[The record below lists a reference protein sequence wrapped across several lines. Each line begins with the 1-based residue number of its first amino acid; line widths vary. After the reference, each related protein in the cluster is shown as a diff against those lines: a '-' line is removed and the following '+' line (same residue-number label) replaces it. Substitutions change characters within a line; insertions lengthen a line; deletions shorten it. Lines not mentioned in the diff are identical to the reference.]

1 LTRLSCEIIKSIPAS
16 LEEADRALL
25 RSTGHTLLD
34 LAARTVQESCAAI
47 AKEIRNFSA
56 AVVPIS
62 SGAGV
67 IPGFARG
74 VAAILRHIG
83 VNAVVT
89 NQSDIAGISEAFN
102 HGVDIFFAADDNRF
116 SAFNLKNSLAVDN
129 AEATAAGF
137 VQALASA
144 AEMADGGLTGTGL
157 ADQDVLVLGLGPVGA
172 HAVKELR
179 RLGSRV
185 WVYDLDVT
193 KLRTLSGRGDIRIAI
208 DIKTAMR
215 KIDYVLDATPAAGI
229 IDEDMIC
236 SDTVISCPGVPH
248 GLTPAALQK
257 IGDRFIHDNLPL
269 GVATMAVQCL
279 FDS

>member
-1 LTRLSCEIIKSIPAS
+1 MTRLSCESIKNIPES
-16 LEEADRALL
+16 LEEVDRALL

-83 VNAVVT
+83 LNAVVT

-102 HGVDIFFAADDNRF
+102 RGVDIFFAADDNRF
-116 SAFNLKNSLAVDN
+116 AAFNLKNSVVADN

-137 VQALASA
+137 VQALAAA
-144 AEMADGGLTGTGL
+144 AEMAKGGLTGTGL
-157 ADQDVLVLGLGPVGA
+157 ADKDVLVLGLGPVGA
-172 HAVKELR
+172 HAVKELQG
-179 RLGSRV
+179 LGSQV
-185 WVYDLDVT
+185 WVFDIDVA
-193 KLRTLSGRGDIRIAI
+193 KLRTLAGRSDIRIAV

-257 IGDRFIHDNLPL
+257 IGGRFIHDNLPL